1 MAEGAN
7 IEAEIAALS
16 QQIEAKRA
24 QLESE
29 RGSRVEA
36 GEALHHVVS
45 DLTGHVPAN
54 PASPKATQGKP
65 SGTSYL
71 DDLDP
76 ADAEKVN
83 ALIDL
88 IPKLGLAKTIAQAK
102 EQPAYILDAFHDA
115 LVDKL
120 RDELKRQKLI

>member
-1 MAEGAN
+1 M
-7 IEAEIAALS
+7 
-16 QQIEAKRA
+16 
-24 QLESE
+24 
-29 RGSRVEA
+29 
-36 GEALHHVVS
+36 
-45 DLTGHVPAN
+45 
-54 PASPKATQGKP
+54 
-65 SGTSYL
+65 
-71 DDLDP
+71 DP

-88 IPKLGLAKTIAQAK
+88 IPKLGLFKTIARAK

>member
-29 RGSRVEA
+29 RGSHVET

-45 DLTGHVPAN
+45 DLTGHVPATPLPQAKKLTSQ
-54 PASPKATQGKP
+54 PAK
-65 SGTSYL
+65 SYL

-88 IPKLGLAKTIAQAK
+88 IPKLGLFKTIARAK